1 MKKPPEEIAR
11 SIFAAY
17 NEAPDVTH
25 LTLDANE
32 AHELALAFCN
42 TIRELELANQML
54 VDMERISL
62 EARTRI
68 ENHMR
73 LVGLN
78 YDKKNP
84 QNEIS

>member
-1 MKKPPEEIAR
+1 MTKPPEEIAR
-11 SIFAAY
+11 SIFSAY
-17 NEAPDVTH
+17 NAIDDDTTH

-42 TIRELELANQML
+42 TIRELELANQM
-54 VDMERISL
+54 
-62 EARTRI
+62 
-68 ENHMR
+68 R